1 MNTLTAPQPR
11 PGDPPITA
19 ELVAD
24 HGLSESEFDMIVD
37 ALGRTPT
44 YTELGLFSALWS
56 EHCGYKNSKPL
67 LRRLPTKA
75 PWVLQGPGENAGVIE
90 IGDDFAI
97 AFKIESHNHPS
108 AVEPYEGAAT
118 GVGGI
123 LRDVFTMGAR
133 PIATLDS
140 LRFGSLKRPR
150 VRYLFAGVVQGIGDY
165 GNCVGI
171 PNIGGEVYFDDAYE
185 GNPIVNAM
193 AIGLMKVDELIR
205 AEASGPGN
213 PIMAVGARTGRDG
226 IHGATFASE
235 ELSDE
240 TEARRPQVQVGDPF
254 TEKLLLEASL
264 ELIRSGHIVGIQ
276 DMGAAGLASSS
287 TEMAARSGTGVD
299 IDTALMPV
307 REPDMTPYE
316 ILLSESQERMLVVAK
331 AGREADVI
339 RILEK
344 WELEAAV
351 IGHVTD
357 DGMYRVRENG
367 VVVCEVPGQPLVNGC
382 PTYVRDGVESEGVK
396 RLRAWTPAGLDTGN
410 TERHPG
416 RVLLRLL
423 GAPNIASKRWVFN
436 QYDTTVRTN
445 TVYAPGG
452 DAGVLRIRG
461 TRRGIAATVDCNGRY
476 VYLHPRRGAMIA
488 VAEAARNIV
497 CVGARPRAITN
508 NLNFGNP
515 LKPEV
520 YYQLREAVLG
530 MGEACAAFETPV
542 TGGNVSLYNENP
554 GGAIHP
560 TPVVGMI
567 GVLDDI
573 DRHLTMGFKAAGDA
587 IVLLGRNTD
596 ELGGSEYLSVVHGV
610 VAGDAP
616 AVDLEG
622 ERRLQELILDLNG
635 RGLLL
640 SAHDCSEGG
649 LAVCLAEC
657 AMAGDGRFGID
668 VELRDA
674 LPLAPLLFGEAQ
686 GRIVVSCPPS
696 NADTVVAA
704 AGAAGVPAALLGT
717 VGEAD
722 GAFVIRAG
730 DATLDLPVASLHEV
744 YFTAIPR
751 LMERT
756 AAG

>member
-1 MNTLTAPQPR
+1 MATGAKARADAADAAADASGSGVTTGSDVAPGAPLPR

-24 HGLSESEFDMIVD
+24 HGLSEDEYRLIRS
-37 ALGRTPT
+37 ALGREAT
-44 YTELGLFSALWS
+44 YTELGVFSAMWS

-67 LRRLPTKA
+67 LRQLPTTA
-75 PWVLQGPGENAGVIE
+75 PWVLQGPGENAGVID
-90 IGDDFAI
+90 IGDGYAI

-133 PIATLDS
+133 PIAVLDS
-140 LRFGSLKRPR
+140 LRFGSLARPR
-150 VRYLFAGVVQGIGDY
+150 VRYLFSGVVKGIGDY
-165 GNCVGI
+165 GNAVGI

-185 GNPIVNAM
+185 GNPLVNAM
-193 AIGLMKVDELIR
+193 AIGLMRTDELIR
-205 AEASGPGN
+205 GEATGVGN

-235 ELSDE
+235 ELSEE
-240 TEARRPQVQVGDPF
+240 TEAKRPQVQVGDPF

-264 ELIRSGHIVGIQ
+264 ELIRSGYIVGIQ

-287 TEMAARSGTGVD
+287 SEMAARAGTGID
-299 IDTALMPV
+299 IDAALVPV

-331 AGREADVI
+331 AGREDDVI
-339 RILEK
+339 AILRK

-367 VVVCEVPGQPLVNGC
+367 VVVCEIPGEPLVNEC
-382 PTYVRDGVESEGVK
+382 PTYVREARESEKVQ
-396 RLRAWTPAGLDTGN
+396 RLRSWTPAEIDT
-410 TERHPG
+410 THTREHAG

-423 GAPNIASKRWVFN
+423 GSPNIASKRWVYN

-445 TVYAPGG
+445 TVVAPGG

-461 TRRGIAATVDCNGRY
+461 TRRGVAATVDCNGRY
-476 VYLHPRRGAMIA
+476 VYLNPRRGAMIA
-488 VAEAARNIV
+488 VAEAARNLV
-497 CVGARPRAITN
+497 CTGARPRAITN

-554 GGAIHP
+554 NGAIYP

-567 GVLDDI
+567 G
-573 DRHLTMGFKAAGDA
+573 
-587 IVLLGRNTD
+587 
-596 ELGGSEYLSVVHGV
+596 
-610 VAGDAP
+610 
-616 AVDLEG
+616 
-622 ERRLQELILDLNG
+622 
-635 RGLLL
+635 
-640 SAHDCSEGG
+640 
-649 LAVCLAEC
+649 
-657 AMAGDGRFGID
+657 
-668 VELRDA
+668 
-674 LPLAPLLFGEAQ
+674 
-686 GRIVVSCPPS
+686 
-696 NADTVVAA
+696 
-704 AGAAGVPAALLGT
+704 
-717 VGEAD
+717 
-722 GAFVIRAG
+722 
-730 DATLDLPVASLHEV
+730 
-744 YFTAIPR
+744 
-751 LMERT
+751 
-756 AAG
+756 

>member
-1 MNTLTAPQPR
+1 MSTLAAPQHR
-11 PGDPPITA
+11 AGDPPISPA
-19 ELVAD
+19 LVAD
-24 HGLSESEFDMIVD
+24 HGLSEDEYEKIV
-37 ALGRTPT
+37 AVLGREPT
-44 YTELGLFSALWS
+44 YTELGVFSALWS

-67 LRRLPTKA
+67 LRRLPTTA

-90 IGDDFAI
+90 IGDGFAI

-108 AVEPYEGAAT
+108 AVEPYQGAAT

-140 LRFGSLKRPR
+140 LRFGSLARPR
-150 VRYLFAGVVQGIGDY
+150 VRYLFAGVVRGIGDY

-185 GNPIVNAM
+185 GNPLVNAM
-193 AIGLMKVDELIR
+193 AIGLMKTHELIR
-205 AEASGPGN
+205 GEASGVGN
-213 PIMAVGARTGRDG
+213 PILAVGARTGRDG

-240 TEARRPQVQVGDPF
+240 TEAKRPQVQVGDPF

-287 TEMAARSGTGVD
+287 SEMAARAGTGVD
-299 IDTALMPV
+299 IDTALVPV
-307 REPDMTPYE
+307 REPNMTPYE

-331 AGREADVI
+331 AGHERDVI

-351 IGHVTD
+351 IGHVTG
-357 DGMYRVRENG
+357 DGMYRVREHG
-367 VVVCEVPGQPLVNGC
+367 VVVCEIPGQPLVTGC
-382 PTYVRDGVESEGVK
+382 PTYVRDARESDAVV
-396 RLRAWTPAGLDTGN
+396 RLRRWTPAELDT
-410 TERHPG
+410 THTRQHAG

-423 GAPNIASKRWVFN
+423 GSPNIASKRWVYN
-436 QYDTTVRTN
+436 QYDTTVRTS
-445 TVYAPGG
+445 TVVPPGG

-461 TRRGIAATVDCNGRY
+461 TRRGVAATVDCNGRY
-476 VYLHPRRGAMIA
+476 VYLNPRRGAMIA
-488 VAEAARNIV
+488 VAEAARNLV

-520 YYQLREAVLG
+520 YYQLREAVAG

-554 GGAIHP
+554 SGAIYP
-560 TPVVGMI
+560 TPTIGMI
-567 GVLDDI
+567 GVLEDVE
-573 DRHLTMGFKAAGDA
+573 RHMTMRFQEPGDT
-587 IVLLGRNTD
+587 IILLGRNTD
-596 ELGGSEYLSVVHGV
+596 ELGGSEYLKVIHGL

-622 ERRLQELILDLNG
+622 ERRLQELVLSLNELG
-635 RGLLL
+635 VLR

-657 AMAGDGRFGID
+657 ALAGAHVGIEVTLD
-668 VELRDA
+668 DA
-674 LPLAPLLFGEAQ
+674 LDPAALLFGEAQ
-686 GRIVVSCPPS
+686 GRVVVSC
-696 NADTVVAA
+696 AAQDGATAVDVAA
-704 AGAAGVPAALLGT
+704 RMQVPARVIGT
-717 VGEAD
+717 VGEVEGRFIARTAT
-722 GAFVIRAG
+722 GAAI
-730 DATLDLPVASLHEV
+730 DLPVSSLDEV
-744 YFTAIPR
+744 YSTAIPR
-751 LMERT
+751 LMDRAVAE
-756 AAG
+756 